1 MSNSYRTSGTDL
13 KDGFSFELQT
23 YPPANNLSE
32 NNHKQQHLTA
42 VSADDD
48 GIEAGIGKYGLQ
60 PSYSKE
66 LGLDDIPHGFY
77 GTMMNCLGETFGFF
91 GSVGSGF
98 DSSLFKH
105 FYSQFPCLCCFPNP
119 YKRVKQ
125 GSVGLVSRFGKFYKC
140 VDPGLVKINPITEQI
155 RRVDITIQITD
166 IPRQDIMT
174 KDNVNIAIESVLYWH
189 IVDPYEAEYGVTD
202 VNFALVERAR
212 TSLRDVCGS
221 HSLQDLIENRD
232 AISAEIREII
242 DPISHRWGVKVE
254 ATLIKDITFSQQL
267 QESLSSAATA
277 KRLGESRV
285 IASRAEVEA
294 AKLMRDAADILATP
308 AAMQLRQ
315 LETLTTMSRNAQGPK
330 TIFIPLPSS
339 GEQLSATIHAS

>member
-1 MSNSYRTSGTDL
+1 MSSSYRTSGTDN
-13 KDGFSFELQT
+13 KDIIELQT
-23 YPPANNLSE
+23 YPSKHNTL
-32 NNHKQQHLTA
+32 HGDTRGKQPHLT
-42 VSADDD
+42 VISTEDNDT
-48 GIEAGIGKYGLQ
+48 GAGIGKFGLQ
-60 PSYSKE
+60 PSYAKE
-66 LGLDDIPHGFY
+66 LGLDDIPH
-77 GTMMNCLGETFGFF
+77 
-91 GSVGSGF
+91 
-98 DSSLFKH
+98 
-105 FYSQFPCLCCFPNP
+105 
-119 YKRVKQ
+119 
-125 GSVGLVSRFGKFYKC
+125 
-140 VDPGLVKINPITEQI
+140 INPITEQI
-155 RRVDITIQITD
+155 RRVDITIQITE

-189 IVDPYEAEYGVTD
+189 IVDPYEAEFGVAN
-202 VNFALVERAR
+202 VHFALVERAR

-232 AISAEIREII
+232 AISSEIREII

-285 IASRAEVEA
+285 IASKAEVEA

-315 LETLTTMSRNAQGPK
+315 LETLTSMSRNAQGPK

-339 GEQLSATIHAS
+339 GEQVTATIHAP